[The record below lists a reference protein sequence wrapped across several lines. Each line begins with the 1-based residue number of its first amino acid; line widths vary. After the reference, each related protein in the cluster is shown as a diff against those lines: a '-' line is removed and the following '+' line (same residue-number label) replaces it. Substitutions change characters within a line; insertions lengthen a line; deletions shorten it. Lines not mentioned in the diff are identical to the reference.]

1 MDFEFLDDLA
11 IEGQLRITSQLI
23 EVRLPLIHSRPS
35 AAAKMATSDL
45 LNELT
50 KPTFMT
56 VPDLEL
62 ELKLKIINIQ
72 QLDDAAGDVS
82 GLAVKCLALLVRKMN
97 EPRVVEMSSQLC
109 DKILNG
115 KDQHRDTAASIALK
129 TVVAYVSPPLAHS
142 ILSVLSPQLIKGF
155 AGKVSPSNLPTHLCS
170 FRLYQLPFSLIYISL

>member
-56 VPDLEL
+56 DPDL

-82 GLAVKCLALLVRKMN
+82 GLAVKWFLYV
-97 EPRVVEMSSQLC
+97 
-109 DKILNG
+109 
-115 KDQHRDTAASIALK
+115 SIALVDSK
-129 TVVAYVSPPLAHS
+129 LGAEGRKDLFDW
-142 ILSVLSPQLIKGF
+142 LSRQLSGLK
-155 AGKVSPSNLPTHLCS
+155 
-170 FRLYQLPFSLIYISL
+170 